1 MIDDARMRLM
11 AMLMAI
17 ALMLV
22 PVAVARAK
30 GAAPQH
36 PPAPPAAQHPAP
48 PDPLAPYHTLL
59 AKMCA
64 AKHLEWL
71 SPGELDDLIEVNF
84 HDALPGALQSKL
96 DEADGREK
104 AACANTVGGLAC
116 FNAAYLRAM
125 DDVKLL
131 PRFARMV
138 CDSGVICRAPVECGR
153 Q

>member
-1 MIDDARMRLM
+1 MIDDARMRLT
-11 AMLMAI
+11 AMLTAV
-17 ALMLV
+17 ALMLI
-22 PVAVARAK
+22 PVAVAF
-30 GAAPQH
+30 AASAPPQH
-36 PPAPPAAQHPAP
+36 QPAPHAPQHPAP
-48 PDPLAPYHTLL
+48 PDPQAPYHTLL

-96 DEADGREK
+96 DEADDREK
-104 AACANTVGGLAC
+104 AQCANTVGGLSC

-138 CDSGVICRAPVECGR
+138 CDSGVVCRAPVECGR

>member
-1 MIDDARMRLM
+1 MKVLRMRLKLLAM
-11 AMLMAI
+11 A
-17 ALMLV
+17 ALV
-22 PVAVARAK
+22 F
-30 GAAPQH
+30 GSWAAFAAG
-36 PPAPPAAQHPAP
+36 APPASHWPAHAAP
-48 PDPLAPYHTLL
+48 PDPLLPYHTLI

-64 AKHLEWL
+64 PKHLEWL

-84 HDALPGALQSKL
+84 HDRLPAALQSKL
-96 DEADGREK
+96 DEADAREK
-104 AACANTVGGLAC
+104 AQCANTVGGLSC